1 MLFTRSLIFF
11 IDGRHFKAVYGKDFV
26 DGLISQSDA
35 MLEELEKTVGDQVV
49 SSQNRATCL
58 QGQIDLIRSH
68 QVVQDRRINY
78 AVAREA
84 EESDGRINERFVPA
98 DSFFKFFS
106 LSSILY
112 PFFEPETEKPL

>member
-1 MLFTRSLIFF
+1 M
-11 IDGRHFKAVYGKDFV
+11 
-26 DGLISQSDA
+26 
-35 MLEELEKTVGDQVV
+35 MEELEKTVGDQVV

-106 LSSILY
+106 LSSILF
-112 PFFEPETEKPL
+112 PFLGPV

>member
-1 MLFTRSLIFF
+1 M
-11 IDGRHFKAVYGKDFV
+11 
-26 DGLISQSDA
+26 
-35 MLEELEKTVGDQVV
+35 EELEKTVGDQVV

-84 EESDGRINERFVPA
+84 EESDGRINERFVSP
-98 DSFFKFFS
+98 DSVFLFS
-106 LSSILY
+106 RLVLSYFLSLG
-112 PFFEPETEKPL
+112 LV